1 MHMIWA
7 AAALAVGTAAAAETP
22 AAQDDEKRV
31 CRRVDPMTGSRL
43 GTRRVCRSAAEWR
56 AMEEEE
62 QRAFRAARSGANLNP
77 PAGLN

>member
-1 MHMIWA
+1 MRMIFA
-7 AAALAVGTAAAAETP
+7 TAALAVATTAVAEAP
-22 AAQDDEKRV
+22 RAQEDEKRV
-31 CRRVDPMTGSRL
+31 CRRVEPATGSRL

-62 QRAFRAARSGANLNP
+62 QRAFRAARSGPTLNP